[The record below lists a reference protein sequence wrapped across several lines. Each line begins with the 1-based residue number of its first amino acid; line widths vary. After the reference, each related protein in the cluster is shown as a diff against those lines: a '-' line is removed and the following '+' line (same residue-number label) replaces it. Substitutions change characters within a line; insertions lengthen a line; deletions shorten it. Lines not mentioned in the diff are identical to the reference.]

1 MRTARSRSGRNNR
14 VLVTWWQ
21 KLALPSRMKE
31 HFGFW
36 MTSSTNPPKLKNYSM
51 NLQRQYL
58 KRQLEKENETKRNEN
73 HPNRRGVHCFLTYAN
88 ATRFLSGADCL
99 KGKPQQFENA
109 ERFLKANAFIF
120 KAAFFQH
127 LPLLSRQ

>member
-36 MTSSTNPPKLKNYSM
+36 IFHKSPKTKKLSHELTKAVFKTAV
-51 NLQRQYL
+51 RE
-58 KRQLEKENETKRNEN
+58 RKRNKKKRN
-73 HPNRRGVHCFLTYAN
+73 PPNRRGVHCFLKYAN
-88 ATRFLSGADCL
+88 AIRFLSGADCL
-99 KGKPQQFENA
+99 KGNPQQFENA

>member
-1 MRTARSRSGRNNR
+1 MAKTRSSISYERTFWILDDVIHKSPK
-14 VLVTWWQ
+14 TK
-21 KLALPSRMKE
+21 KLSHELTKAVFKTAVRE
-31 HFGFW
+31 
-36 MTSSTNPPKLKNYSM
+36 
-51 NLQRQYL
+51 R
-58 KRQLEKENETKRNEN
+58 KRNKKKRN

-88 ATRFLSGADCL
+88 AIRFLSGADSL
-99 KGKPQQFENA
+99 KGNPQQFENA